1 MLDLEQL
8 KRELTAPVKT
18 VKLQAIESALKD
30 TASSELLALLEECLL
45 VEQDPECQLLLQHA
59 IDQNQLKIFDA
70 KEPAFPI
77 DQIIQ
82 MFPASTLQEQLN
94 LIASIKV
101 KDIKDSRPE
110 ATLPKLLAV
119 TRNPVVASTVVR
131 KFRRFWPE
139 SQLAYL
145 EQNIFS
151 KCKSLQLACIKTLV
165 QLFPLSL
172 KTRLAQIVHIN
183 DPVIRSLA
191 IWSMAKHFP
200 ELAADFMNDCLEKGD
215 QYNRLTALQICST
228 IDFSLIKQSLLNL
241 ITVETNAEIFKL
253 ACTVL
258 LNNPDREVPFI
269 LLGIIART
277 TQVKADFLRK
287 FLVNYCTNLELSGL
301 CDDFAAYKRQLNEHS
316 RRIQAQTLVYNL
328 LVSYDTE
335 APGEQEAIIR
345 HLRYNISDP
354 DIRVAVEYFI
364 SKCQNHILREQLIE
378 LLAKTADVK
387 PVSAPAEPDSIAE
400 PAKELR
406 AAAPEEVMETHAEP
420 AAGLPDVPD
429 RVPVASDREAAQIKE
444 LARARFRRTPEMKA
458 VVKEILDNPASS
470 DALVHAALKA
480 AVYVELP
487 GYTSRAEKH
496 LLLDSDAY
504 VAAGLE
510 YLAKFDWDKFHVLV
524 NRHIN
529 TESILI
535 RNVLIS
541 ATSKAA
547 PEYARFLIKHQL
559 ESRDSSKRTHGLEA
573 TVQMDFSYIFADLVA
588 FLEKEQEVGLVDS
601 CIAVFLANP
610 KLDSLCAF
618 IDLETKRPEL
628 RKMFSEAREK
638 LHTLLISS
646 GIAKEKDIES
656 FVARKASENAA
667 RKASMEQAKELVKIK
682 NSLKWKAAT
691 EQSDVI
697 DWQRPALYTLGAMAG
712 MAMLFMLFG
721 GSEPVKP
728 RPQAG
733 KAVEAEVA
741 SRTVI
746 ARDDI
751 APPIVD
757 MLPGLPK
764 PGDQILMQLQ
774 KYYEGNQTW
783 LAQDESG
790 RHLLVVLPEPE
801 TFIETEFIGV
811 EVDEARYTAAGELV
825 IFAR

>member
-8 KRELTAPVKT
+8 KQELTAPVKT
-18 VKLQAIESALKD
+18 VKLQAIEAALKD
-30 TASSELLALLEECLL
+30 TASSELLSLLEECLL
-45 VEQDPECQLLLQHA
+45 IEQDPECQLLLQHA

-70 KEPAFPI
+70 QEPVFPLS
-77 DQIIQ
+77 QIIQ
-82 MFPASTLQEQLN
+82 MFPASSLQEQLN

-101 KDIKDSRPE
+101 KDIKASRPE
-110 ATLPKLLAV
+110 ITLPSLLAV
-119 TRNPVVASTVVR
+119 ASNPVVASIVVR

-139 SQLAYL
+139 NQLAYL

-151 KCKSLQLACIKTLV
+151 KCKSLQLSCIKTLV
-165 QLFPLSL
+165 QLFPQSL
-172 KTRLAQIVHIN
+172 KTRLPQIVHIN

-258 LNNPDREVPFI
+258 LNNPDKEVPFI
-269 LLGIIART
+269 ILGIIART

-287 FLVNYCTNLELSGL
+287 FLGSYCTNLELAGL
-301 CDDFAAYKRQLNEHS
+301 CDDFAAYKKQLNEYS
-316 RRIQAQTLVYNL
+316 RRLQAQTLVYNL
-328 LVSYDTE
+328 LVSYDNET
-335 APGEQEAIIR
+335 ASEQEAILR
-345 HLRYNISDP
+345 HLNYNITDP
-354 DIRVAVEYFI
+354 DICTAVDTFVG
-364 SKCQNHILREQLIE
+364 KCQNEELKAKLLE
-378 LLAKTADVK
+378 LLAKNVEIM
-387 PVSAPAEPDSIAE
+387 PEHEELLSDSIVE

-406 AAAPEEVMETHAEP
+406 EAAPEETQGT
-420 AAGLPDVPD
+420 AASSVLPDLPG
-429 RVPVASDREAAQIKE
+429 PATAETDREALQIKE
-444 LARARFRRTPEMKA
+444 LARARFRRTPEIKA
-458 VVKEILDNPASS
+458 SVKKVLDDPASS

-487 GYTSRAEKH
+487 GYSERAEKQ
-496 LLLDSDAY
+496 LLLETEAY

-559 ESRDSSKRTHGLEA
+559 ESRDSAKRTHGLEA
-573 TVQMDFSYIFADLVA
+573 TVQMDFSYIFPDLVA
-588 FLEKEQEVGLVDS
+588 FLGREQEVGLIDS
-601 CIAVFLANP
+601 CIAIFLANP
-610 KLDSLCAF
+610 KLDSLYAF
-618 IDLETKRPEL
+618 IEIEEKRPEL
-628 RKMFSEAREK
+628 KKLFADARQR
-638 LHTLLISS
+638 LHDLLISS
-646 GIAKEKDIES
+646 GIAKEKEIES
-656 FVARKASENAA
+656 FITRKAAEKVS

-682 NSLKWKAAT
+682 NSLKWKSVS
-691 EQSDVI
+691 EQTDVI
-697 DWQRPALYTLGAMAG
+697 DWQKPALYILGALAG
-712 MAMLFMLFG
+712 MALLFMIFG
-721 GSEPVKP
+721 RSAPAKP
-728 RPQAG
+728 
-733 KAVEAEVA
+733 KAKSDQVAAENVRSA
-741 SRTVI
+741 I
-746 ARDDI
+746 PRDQI

-757 MLPGLPK
+757 VLPGLPK

-774 KYYEGNQTW
+774 KFYEGNQTW

-811 EVDEARYTAAGELV
+811 EVDEARYTVSGELV

>member
-30 TASSELLALLEECLL
+30 TASPELLALLEECLL

-110 ATLPKLLAV
+110 VTLPKLLAV
-119 TRNPVVASTVVR
+119 TQNPVVASTVVR

-139 SQLAYL
+139 SQLTFL
-145 EQNIFS
+145 EQHIFS

-165 QLFPLSL
+165 QLFPQSL

-191 IWSMAKHFP
+191 IWSMARHFP

-241 ITVETNAEIFKL
+241 ITVETNVEIFKL

-258 LNNPDREVPFI
+258 LNNPDKEIPFI
-269 LLGIIART
+269 LLGIIVKT
-277 TQVKADFLRK
+277 TRVKADFLRK
-287 FLVNYCTNLELSGL
+287 FLVNYCTNLELSGQ
-301 CDDFAAYKRQLNEHS
+301 CDDFASYKRQLNEYS
-316 RRIQAQTLVYNL
+316 KRLQAQTLVYNL

-335 APGEQEAIIR
+335 TAGEQEAIIR

-354 DIRVAVEYFI
+354 DIRVAVESFI
-364 SKCQNHILREQLIE
+364 TKCQNHVLREQLIE
-378 LLAKTADVK
+378 LLAKTTVK
-387 PVSAPAEPDSIAE
+387 APEPAHTETDSIVE

-406 AAAPEEVMETHAEP
+406 EAATEEHAETSAAAT
-420 AAGLPDVPD
+420 GLPDLPGHTTVD
-429 RVPVASDREAAQIKE
+429 SEALQIKE
-444 LARARFRRTPEMKA
+444 LARARFRRTPEMAAAVKA
-458 VVKEILDNPASS
+458 VLDNQAAS

-487 GYTSRAEKH
+487 GYAVRAEKQ
-496 LLLDSDAY
+496 LMLDSDAY

-524 NRHIN
+524 NKHIN

-559 ESRDSSKRTHGLEA
+559 ESRDSAKRTHGLEA
-573 TVQMDFSYIFADLVA
+573 TVQMDFSYIFPDLVA
-588 FLEKEQEVGLVDS
+588 FLEREQEVGLIDS

-628 RKMFSEAREK
+628 KKLFSEARQK
-638 LHTLLISS
+638 LHALLVSS
-646 GIAKEKDIES
+646 GIAKEKEIES
-656 FVARKASENAA
+656 FVSRKASENAA
-667 RKASMEQAKELVKIK
+667 RKAAMEQAKELVKIK
-682 NSLKWKAAT
+682 NSLKWKSGSDQA
-691 EQSDVI
+691 DVI
-697 DWQRPALYTLGAMAG
+697 DWQKPALYVLGAMAG
-712 MAMLFMLFG
+712 LALLFMIFG
-721 GSEPVKP
+721 SSQSIKPVPKTG
-728 RPQAG
+728 AVVEE
-733 KAVEAEVA
+733 KA
-741 SRTVI
+741 RTTV
-746 ARDDI
+746 ARDAI

-757 MLPGLPK
+757 ALPGLPK

-783 LAQDESG
+783 MAQDESG

-811 EVDEARYTAAGELV
+811 EVDEARYTSDGQLV

>member
-30 TASSELLALLEECLL
+30 TANSELLALLEECLL

-110 ATLPKLLAV
+110 VTLPKLLAV
-119 TRNPVVASTVVR
+119 TQNPVVASTVVR

-139 SQLAYL
+139 NQLPYL
-145 EQNIFS
+145 EKNIFS

-165 QLFPLSL
+165 QLFPQSL
-172 KTRLAQIVHIN
+172 KTRLSQIVHIN

-215 QYNRLTALQICST
+215 QYGRLTALQICST

-241 ITVETNAEIFKL
+241 ITVETNSEIFKL

-258 LNNPDREVPFI
+258 LNNPDKEVPFI

-277 TQVKADFLRK
+277 TKVKADFLGK
-287 FLVNYCTNLELSGL
+287 FLLSYCTNLELSGL
-301 CDDFAAYKRQLNEHS
+301 CDDFATYKKQLNDHS
-316 RRIQAQTLVYNL
+316 RRLQAQTLVYNL

-335 APGEQEAIIR
+335 TPGEQEAIIR

-354 DIRVAVEYFI
+354 DIRVAVESFI
-364 SKCQNHILREQLIE
+364 AKCQNHVLREQLID
-378 LLAKTADVK
+378 LLAKTVVK
-387 PVSAPAEPDSIAE
+387 KPEPVLPQADSIVE

-406 AAAPEEVMETHAEP
+406 ETAPEEHAE
-420 AAGLPDVPD
+420 ASADLAGLPDLSDHHP
-429 RVPVASDREAAQIKE
+429 ATADREALQIKE

-458 VVKEILDNPASS
+458 SVKAVLDDATSS

-487 GYTSRAEKH
+487 GYSGRAEKQIA
-496 LLLDSDAY
+496 LDSDAY

-510 YLAKFDWDKFHVLV
+510 YLAKFDWDKFHVRV
-524 NRHIN
+524 NKHIN

-559 ESRDSSKRTHGLEA
+559 ESRDSAKRTHGLEA
-573 TVQMDFSYIFADLVA
+573 TVQMDFSYIFPDLVA
-588 FLEKEQEVGLVDS
+588 FLEREQEVGLIDS
-601 CIAVFLANP
+601 CIAIFLANP

-618 IDLETKRPEL
+618 IDLEARRPEL
-628 RKMFSEAREK
+628 KKLFSDARQK
-638 LHTLLISS
+638 LHGLLISS
-646 GIAKEKDIES
+646 GIAKEKEIES

-667 RKASMEQAKELVKIK
+667 RKAAMEQAKELVKIK
-682 NSLKWKAAT
+682 NSLKWKSVSD
-691 EQSDVI
+691 QSDVV
-697 DWQRPALYTLGAMAG
+697 DWQKPALYVLGAMAG
-712 MAMLFMLFG
+712 IALLFMIFG
-721 GSEPVKP
+721 SSQPVKP
-728 RPQAG
+728 VPKSGAVVEE
-733 KAVEAEVA
+733 KA
-741 SRTVI
+741 RTAV

-757 MLPGLPK
+757 ALPGLPK

>member
-8 KRELTAPVKT
+8 KKELTAPVKT
-18 VKLQAIESALKD
+18 VKLQAIESVLKD
-30 TASSELLALLEECLL
+30 TASSELLSLLEECLL
-45 VEQDPECQLLLQHA
+45 IEQDPECQLLLQHA

-70 KEPAFPI
+70 QEPAFPLA
-77 DQIIQ
+77 QIIQ
-82 MFPASTLQEQLN
+82 MFPASSLQEQLN
-94 LIASIKV
+94 LIASVKV

-110 ATLPKLLAV
+110 ITLPKLLAV

-151 KCKSLQLACIKTLV
+151 KCKSLQLSCIKTLV
-165 QLFPLSL
+165 QLFPQSL
-172 KTRLAQIVHIN
+172 KTRLPQIVHIN

-215 QYNRLTALQICST
+215 HYNRLTALQICST

-241 ITVETNAEIFKL
+241 ITVETNSEIFKL

-287 FLVNYCTNLELSGL
+287 FLVSYCTNLELSGQ
-301 CDDFAAYKRQLNEHS
+301 CDDFAAYKRQLSEHS

-335 APGEQEAIIR
+335 TPGEQEAIIR
-345 HLRYNISDP
+345 HLRYNIGDP
-354 DIRVAVEYFI
+354 DIRVAVESFI
-364 SKCQNHILREQLIE
+364 VKCKNHVLREKLID
-378 LLAKTADVK
+378 LLVKTVEQAPE
-387 PVSAPAEPDSIAE
+387 PVQPLPDSIVE

-406 AAAPEEVMETHAEP
+406 DAAPEETSEASTDL
-420 AAGLPDVPD
+420 AGLPDIPGQQ
-429 RVPVASDREAAQIKE
+429 PVATDQESLQIRE

-458 VVKEILDNPASS
+458 AVKDVLDDASSS
-470 DALVHAALKA
+470 DALIHAALKA

-487 GYTSRAEKH
+487 GYTSWAEKH

-541 ATSKAA
+541 STSKAA

-559 ESRDSSKRTHGLEA
+559 ESRDSAKRTHGLEA
-573 TVQMDFSYIFADLVA
+573 TVQMDFSYIFPDLVA
-588 FLEKEQEVGLVDS
+588 FLEREQEVGLLDS

-618 IDLETKRPEL
+618 IDLEAKRPEL
-628 RKMFSEAREK
+628 KNVFADARQR
-638 LHTLLISS
+638 LHDLLISS
-646 GIAKEKDIES
+646 GIANEKEIES
-656 FVARKASENAA
+656 FVARKANESAA
-667 RKASMEQAKELVKIK
+667 RKAAMEQAKELVKIK
-682 NSLKWKAAT
+682 NSLKWKSAT
-691 EQSDVI
+691 EQTDVI
-697 DWQRPALYTLGAMAG
+697 DWQKPVLYVLGAMACLV
-712 MAMLFMLFG
+712 LFFMIFG
-721 GSEPVKP
+721 KSEPVKP
-728 RPQAG
+728 KSQSG
-733 KAVEAEVA
+733 KAVEENLQPAV
-741 SRTVI
+741 

-757 MLPGLPK
+757 VLPGLPK
-764 PGDQILMQLQ
+764 AGEQILMQLQ

-790 RHLLVVLPEPE
+790 RHLLVVLPDPE

-811 EVDEARYTAAGELV
+811 EVDEARYTTDGQLV